1 MLIVATFLAV
11 LLAQEPLAAPSPQ
24 PSPLKQIIEVKSR
37 PLCATLGRNV
47 EIALVGLMKNDDVIE
62 SGRREFAKMAWDQA
76 QGSRALGIDR
86 LALKNVASAMVHN
99 LYAIDQVLDDPARFP
114 KNPSSGDEQAADRM
128 KAALQA
134 VEDRQKAQLNLI
146 DGTVETDELSEM
158 RHDYAGFNPTVNEPN
173 QSSVPAASPAAITDA
188 GVGAVPK
195 AAATIAPLT
204 SGGSSGGPNGDAG
217 VSGTSPAA
225 AFMRELENGQ
235 TSDVQL
241 ESEASAIIVPIAQE
255 CRSTPAESPSP

>member
-1 MLIVATFLAV
+1 MLLIAMLFAA

-24 PSPLKQIIEVKSR
+24 PTPPKQIIEVKSR
-37 PLCATLGRNV
+37 PLCTTLGRNV
-47 EIALVGLMKNDDVIE
+47 QIALVGLMKNDVVIE
-62 SGRREFAKMAWDQA
+62 SGRREFAKMAWDQT
-76 QGSRALGIDR
+76 QGSAALGVDR

-114 KNPSSGDEQAADRM
+114 QDPSTADEQAADRM

-158 RHDYAGFNPTVNEPN
+158 RHDFAGYNPTVNNPN
-173 QSSVPAASPAAITDA
+173 QRSVPAPSPATITDA
-188 GVGAVPK
+188 GVGGVPK

-204 SGGSSGGPNGDAG
+204 SGGSSGNLNGDPG

-235 TSDVQL
+235 TSGVEL
-241 ESEASAIIVPIAQE
+241 ESQASAIIVPIAQQ
-255 CRSTPAESPSP
+255 CRSTPPESPNP